1 MMRNHGTFLG
11 NIETT
16 LCIVTCNHQGS
27 HLHKNGNPKPD
38 LLLETI
44 DQSTQKELPEEQR
57 PWQAFFVQA
66 FFP

>member
-27 HLHKNGNPKPD
+27 HLHKNGNPKPN

-44 DQSTQKELPEEQR
+44 DQSTQKELPEELH

-66 FFP
+66 FFL